1 MEKRIFQYRSGYWE
15 SIASGVKEA
24 VQRGDQVLSSRTVM
38 YAIAQKTKYG
48 KIIKPMRKNVLY
60 GLK

>member
-1 MEKRIFQYRSGYWE
+1 MIDMPGVRANQYTMTVRLEKRQGMEKRIFQYRSGYWE

-38 YAIAQKTKYG
+38 
-48 KIIKPMRKNVLY
+48 
-60 GLK
+60 